1 MSKQGGGESDVPS
14 LSVLE
19 DKVMNILG
27 KTAAEGLEQ
36 DVDTAIKQIK
46 PSNVLINSFGEF

>member
-27 KTAAEGLEQ
+27 KTAVEGLEQ
-36 DVDTAIKQIK
+36 DVDTAIKRIK